1 MKNNFIEI
9 FHRDLLKWK
18 EEILAFK
25 NEEDLWK
32 VKGNLKNSGGN
43 LTLHIIGNL
52 NHFIG
57 THIGNTGYVRERDKE
72 FSDKNIPRDVMIK
85 NLERTT
91 EMVKDVLSE
100 LNDSDFQKIFPLDTF
115 GKDRNNHF
123 VLVQL
128 VSHLNYHLGQVNSLR
143 RIL

>member
-9 FHRDLLKWK
+9 FQRDLSKWK

-32 VKGNLKNSGGN
+32 IKGDLKNSAGN
-43 LTLHIIGNL
+43 LTLHITGNL

-57 THIGNTGYVRERDKE
+57 AHIGNTGYIREREKE

-85 NLERTT
+85 NLKRAT
-91 EMVKDVLSE
+91 EMVKDVLLK
-100 LNDSDFQKIFPLDTF
+100 LNDNDLQKIFPIDTF
-115 GKDRNNHF
+115 GKNKNIHF

-143 RIL
+143 RML